1 MYMWPIVTNE
11 VVWSVG
17 VSLSVSCY
25 WPLRKQVNESTC
37 HVTGGLG

>member
-17 VSLSVSCY
+17 VSLSVSHY
-25 WPLRKQVNESTC
+25 
-37 HVTGGLG
+37 